1 MKFENYFT
9 EKYKLKEI
17 NPDEGSQHGEEGII
31 NELFKRL
38 NITSGWLV
46 DAGAWNGKVFSN
58 IFQLIITGKFK
69 AIDIEANEGKFP
81 SLLETAKEYPNIIP
95 IRKSV
100 DYKIGFPDRLDNIL
114 KETPIPKDFDV
125 LVIDTDFYDY
135 QIWEEFKMYNPKL
148 VIIEANQNIEGE
160 YIHQAAHPNRMTY
173 GDGSSFLAILEL
185 GQRKGYTYLGHLS
198 SNTFW
203 IRNDLAPKLGDLL
216 LPDEELKAQI
226 INHSNIKKFIGP
238 RGEIK
243 KTFK

>member
-1 MKFENYFT
+1 MKILEYTKKSRN
-9 EKYKLKEI
+9 LQ
-17 NPDEGSQHGEEGII
+17 EGGSSGEEGVIDEILKRIGI
-31 NELFKRL
+31 NSEWICEF
-38 NITSGWLV
+38 
-46 DAGAWNGKVFSN
+46 GAIDGKKLCN
-58 IFQLIITGKFK
+58 TFQLVKKGFRAVYIEPVESKFIQLQK
-69 AIDIEANEGKFP
+69 
-81 SLLETAKEYPNIIP
+81 TAKEYPNIIP